1 MDQLAKLAFVITQ
14 LSMYSGTKKS
24 INSGST
30 FVSCPYHAESTPS
43 FRIFHSSATKS
54 PGYGKCYGCGTKK
67 PWNEFAPLIGLK
79 AMEYA
84 KPTPLFAAE
93 LRKDFGA
100 KDQQAEELEFADLPE
115 GKWWRTISTDFLIE
129 IGAKKCWPWYTNDD
143 GTKFLSSTPYVYL
156 PVNVLNRKR
165 GYIKARLKK
174 KDGAPSYINS
184 KGSWSAECGL
194 FLYDYVVKR
203 FSSKVLVLVEGPRDG
218 LRLCSLGIP
227 AISILGT
234 QSWSDRKS
242 RLIELSGAKHVILCM
257 DGDCSGIKADTTIAE
272 KLKGFVRVHHFDLA
286 GSDSPYHQFRDE
298 DEPTKAAK
306 AAGVTLWDPGC
317 MPLRKVKQLKSLVAQ
332 FS

>member
-14 LSMYSGTKKS
+14 LSMYSGAKKA

-30 FVSCPYHAESTPS
+30 FVSCPYHSESTPS

-54 PGYGKCYGCGTKK
+54 PGYGKCYGCGTSK

-93 LRKDFGA
+93 LRKDFGSD
-100 KDQQAEELEFADLPE
+100 DQQAEELTFSDLPS

-129 IGAKKCWPWYTNDD
+129 IGAQKVVNQW
-143 GTKFLSSTPYVYL
+143 GTGFVYL
-156 PVNVLNRKR
+156 PVNVLGRKR
-165 GYIKARLKK
+165 GFIKARLRKK
-174 KDGAPSYINS
+174 EGAPSYINS

-203 FSSKVLVLVEGPRDG
+203 FSAKVLVLVEGPRDG

-242 RLIELSGAKHVILCM
+242 RLIELSGASHVILCM
-257 DGDCSGIKADTTIAE
+257 DGDCAGIKADAMIAE
-272 KLKGFVRVHHFDLA
+272 KLKGFVHVHHFNLA
-286 GSDSPYHQFRDE
+286 GPDSPYHQFNDE

-306 AAGVTLWDPGC
+306 AAGVSLWDPGN
-317 MPLRKVKQLKSLVAQ
+317 MSLKKVKQLKSLVAH